1 MLYSDIIKNR
11 YMKNLVIEPGKRAE
25 QSIHARIGWLIGS
38 IKGSVSYSNMDETA
52 FKVLVTALVEV
63 LDPNN
68 AFDALQI
75 KQLIAV
81 AEEKG
86 FNVSEVVKEVNLIH
100 E

>member
-1 MLYSDIIKNR
+1 MLYSGIIKNR

-25 QSIHARIGWLIGS
+25 QSIHARVGWLIGS
-38 IKGSVSYSNMDETA
+38 IKGAISYSNLDETA
-52 FKVLVTALVEV
+52 FKVLVTALMEV

-81 AEEKG
+81 AEQKG

>member
-1 MLYSDIIKNR
+1 
-11 YMKNLVIEPGKRAE
+11 MKNLVIEPGKRAE
-25 QSIHARIGWLIGS
+25 QSIHARFGWLVGT
-38 IKGSVSYSNMDETA
+38 IKGTISYSNMDESA
-52 FKVLVTALVEV
+52 FKMLVTALMEV

-81 AEEKG
+81 AEQKG

>member
-1 MLYSDIIKNR
+1 
-11 YMKNLVIEPGKRAE
+11 
-25 QSIHARIGWLIGS
+25 
-38 IKGSVSYSNMDETA
+38 MDETA

-68 AFDALQI
+68 AFDAVQI
-75 KQLIAV
+75 KQLISA
-81 AEEKG
+81 AEKRG

>member
-1 MLYSDIIKNR
+1 
-11 YMKNLVIEPGKRAE
+11 
-25 QSIHARIGWLIGS
+25 
-38 IKGSVSYSNMDETA
+38 MDESA
-52 FKVLVTALVEV
+52 FKMLITGLLEV

-81 AEEKG
+81 AEQKG

>member
-1 MLYSDIIKNR
+1 
-11 YMKNLVIEPGKRAE
+11 
-25 QSIHARIGWLIGS
+25 
-38 IKGSVSYSNMDETA
+38 MDETA